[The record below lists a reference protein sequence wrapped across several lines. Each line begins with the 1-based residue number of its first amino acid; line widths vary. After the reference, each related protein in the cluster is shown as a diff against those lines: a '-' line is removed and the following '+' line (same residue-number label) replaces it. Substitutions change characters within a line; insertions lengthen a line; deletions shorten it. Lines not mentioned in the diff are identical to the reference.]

1 MPISTDNLLLLLKR
15 SDELR
20 ALVDGLRNIGYSSQ
34 AVANAFGMKESPR
47 DLLTNTAYCALAYYD
62 AARAS
67 SSPVAVLGA
76 MFSCGGWIEK
86 SVYERTIPAHIR
98 APLGSC
104 GLVLEAAGNFVRAS
118 VGLHE
123 FGSQWI
129 FSDALLERSPSQLRL
144 AQDFPE
150 HVDPPNYSSL
160 SLLRNIM
167 IQRQHDRR
175 ILDIGCGSGIQSI
188 VAAKSYSSVV
198 GIDVTERTMA
208 FSKLNASVNDVAA
221 AFQKCDCM
229 SFQESEQF
237 DRILFNCPSVPRYR
251 RDLDKID
258 TYTSPMGH
266 ELVIKFLQERL
277 EALLSPVG
285 IAEIW
290 SIFAVEKRVGSVA
303 DLLVGSVQCLN
314 HCDVEIVVEANSPFG
329 LSRRQ
334 ITERSI
340 PRNSFL
346 LASPDDAGRLLAFV
360 HDRQIDHIAPALVRI
375 QRRVETRGRLRLRE
389 VETLLQ
395 SPQVTNNS

>member
-47 DLLTNTAYCALAYYD
+47 DLLTIRRIAHSHTMTR
-62 AARAS
+62 RAQ
-67 SSPVAVLGA
+67 VLRSCSIGA

-229 SFQESEQF
+229 SFQESSSS
-237 DRILFNCPSVPRYR
+237 IGSSLTALPYR
-251 RDLDKID
+251 V
-258 TYTSPMGH
+258 T
-266 ELVIKFLQERL
+266 
-277 EALLSPVG
+277 
-285 IAEIW
+285 
-290 SIFAVEKRVGSVA
+290 VA
-303 DLLVGSVQCLN
+303 IS
-314 HCDVEIVVEANSPFG
+314 
-329 LSRRQ
+329 
-334 ITERSI
+334 TRSI
-340 PRNSFL
+340 L
-346 LASPDDAGRLLAFV
+346 IRLQWA
-360 HDRQIDHIAPALVRI
+360 
-375 QRRVETRGRLRLRE
+375 
-389 VETLLQ
+389 
-395 SPQVTNNS
+395 